1 MRATS
6 FYFSGL
12 TSFSFECG
20 PDWKALLSLVLEI
33 KQELISSSRAHLIV
47 TSTVGCS

>member
-33 KQELISSSRAHLIV
+33 KQELISSRAHLIV